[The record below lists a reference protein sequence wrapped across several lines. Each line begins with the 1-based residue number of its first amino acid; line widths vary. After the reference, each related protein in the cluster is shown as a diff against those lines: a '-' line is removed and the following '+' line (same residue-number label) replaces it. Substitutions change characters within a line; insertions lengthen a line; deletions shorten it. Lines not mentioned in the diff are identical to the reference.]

1 MKKQLLPL
9 LLIILLPGCLNLKQ
23 KKRAAKK
30 LGANEK
36 IILTNKKNKKID
48 QEIDFI
54 LEDDLADTD
63 PFLVKNKTNNKL
75 TAADEI
81 AWEKSTD
88 YNLEQHG
95 KKVFFEYDKTNLR
108 PSEEKTIQEN
118 LSLIKERLSKNPDLT
133 VLVEGH
139 SCLISKNQEY
149 NHMLSQ
155 ERANKIAKAYQNR
168 GIPAA
173 NIKSV
178 GRGATEVISSVMT
191 EEQQGQNR
199 RVETIILDL

>member
-30 LGANEK
+30 LGTNEK

-88 YNLEQHG
+88 YDLEQHG

-108 PSEEKTIQEN
+108 PSEELSIKEN
-118 LSLIKERLSKNPDLT
+118 VSLIKNRLSKNPDLT

-139 SCLISKNQEY
+139 SCLISKNEEY
-149 NHMLSQ
+149 NHMISQ

-178 GRGATEVISSVMT
+178 GRGATEVISSIMT
-191 EEQQGQNR
+191 EEQQSQNR